1 MLDSWCSIW
10 NSEAESK
17 SKKTQDGGNCRPS
30 STMAQRARVQ
40 EDLQARVGQSP
51 SRTRRRGRL
60 GAGRMRVTIIVVACL
75 MVVGLLYTVKQVVWS
90 EGAAMSSPMASE
102 AQPND
107 FVRSGE
113 HAPADA
119 PVEPPH
125 SEGAAAAAAAA
136 GAGEAGTPAPV
147 PRANH
152 YDVPGVSAGTT
163 AAPGLGGGVA
173 TGAATDAPGTGQA
186 SVRAPSAGAA
196 SASAA
201 GGAGG
206 AGGASASASRP
217 GASNPSGNVGGV
229 GFDFSAT
236 DLCPVTAPFFGFMGV
251 VCALVFA
258 NLGAAYGTAKSGLGI
273 ASMGSTR
280 PELAMRCI
288 IPVIMAGV
296 LGIYGLIVA
305 VIIGGQSES
314 RAAAQSIII
323 TRCCG
328 LLRPPCGNSLPAC
341 LADSSLSAGS
351 LAASPPPPLS
361 PSLLP
366 APPPQSRPPPAC
378 LRRAVGRGTHHS
390 RATRTW
396 QRACAW
402 ALAAS
407 PLALRSA
414 SSAMPACARWGG
426 RRSCLWCW
434 C

>member
-1 MLDSWCSIW
+1 
-10 NSEAESK
+10 
-17 SKKTQDGGNCRPS
+17 
-30 STMAQRARVQ
+30 MAQRARVQ

-351 LAASPPPPLS
+351 LAASPPPPLCLPLS
-361 PSLLP
+361 CPPRLLSRGP
-366 APPPQSRPPPAC
+366 HQHVCDEQWGSVRIILGLRAPGS
-378 LRRAVGRGTHHS
+378 GRVRG
-390 RATRTW
+390 
-396 QRACAW
+396 
-402 ALAAS
+402 L
-407 PLALRSA
+407 
-414 SSAMPACARWGG
+414 
-426 RRSCLWCW
+426 
-434 C
+434 